1 MDISDLNKS
10 ISEMSEKELERRIIE
25 IRKSINTKPKRKISK
40 KTKTAKK
47 SSLKSLLTKM
57 TDEQKI
63 NLLNELEQI

>member
-25 IRKSINTKPKRKISK
+25 IRKNINTKPKRKISK
-40 KTKTAKK
+40 RIKTAKK

>member
-1 MDISDLNKS
+1 LDISDLNKS

-25 IRKSINTKPKRKISK
+25 IRKNINTKPKRKISK
-40 KTKTAKK
+40 RIKTAKK

>member
-1 MDISDLNKS
+1 LDISDLNKS

-25 IRKSINTKPKRKISK
+25 IRKNINTKPKRKVNK